1 MVIDDPI
8 YGKFD
13 VTDDVIIEL
22 LQDPTVLR
30 LKSIKQG
37 GTTAYI
43 NGYSEYSRFDHSVG
57 VMLLVRHLGAPLK
70 EQLAALLHDISHT
83 AFSHIIDFVY
93 KSHGKQNYHEQIK
106 EKFILNSNI
115 PSILEKHN
123 INIKDVIEE
132 HNFPLIERELPNLCA
147 DRVDYALRCMYFYQK
162 KYKEVEKY
170 FASFISHQNEILI
183 NDEETAVAFAKDF
196 LDLEINIYTKPRN
209 VAAYYI
215 MADAIRKA
223 LDKHIIT
230 EEDFMNSDNEL
241 LFKLKSAKDEEI
253 SRLLS
258 LVNIHLNVE
267 TNSKDYDYI
276 LNTKVRYINPK
287 FIRDGKVQSVL
298 DVDIDLANEIEEHV
312 KIMSQPINVKV
323 VKS

>member
-13 VTDDVIIEL
+13 INDDVIIEL
-22 LQDPTVLR
+22 MQDPTVLR
-30 LKSIKQG
+30 LKTIKQG

-57 VMLLVRHLGAPLK
+57 VMLLVRHLGAPLM
-70 EQLAALLHDISHT
+70 EQVAALLHDISHT

-93 KSHGKQNYHEQIK
+93 KSHGRQNYHEQIK
-106 EKFILNSNI
+106 EKFILDSNI

-123 INIKDVIEE
+123 LNIKDVINE
-132 HNFPLIERELPNLCA
+132 HNFPLIEQELPDLCA
-147 DRVDYALRCMYFYQK
+147 DRVDYALRCLYFYQK

-170 FASFISHQNEILI
+170 FASFIRHHNEILI

-196 LDLEINIYTKPRN
+196 LDLEMNIYTKPRN

-223 LDKHIIT
+223 LDKHIII
-230 EEDFMNSDNEL
+230 EEDFMTSDDEL
-241 LFKLKSAKDEEI
+241 LYKLKSVKDEEI

-258 LVNIHLNVE
+258 LVNINLNVE
-267 TNSKDYDYI
+267 TNTKDYDYI
-276 LNTKVRYINPK
+276 LKTKVRFVNPK
-287 FIRDGKVQSVL
+287 FLRDGIVRSVL
-298 DVDIDLANEIEEHV
+298 EVDKNLANEIEEHV
-312 KIMSQPINVKV
+312 KKMSQPLHVKI
-323 VKS
+323 VK